1 MFTRD
6 KLDKLD
12 SGTIFASGIDFDG
25 NDGIHLC
32 NTGELLRWVA
42 VRGGVDDWAVYADK
56 ARNSAESVRDFGCK
70 LSKREA
76 LKLVMGSEDFYN
88 RYRS

>member
-25 NDGIHLC
+25 NDGIHLW
-32 NTGELLRWVA
+32 NTGNCSAGLLLEVVLTTERP
-42 VRGGVDDWAVYADK
+42 RI
-56 ARNSAESVRDFGCK
+56 S
-70 LSKREA
+70 
-76 LKLVMGSEDFYN
+76 
-88 RYRS
+88 

>member
-1 MFTRD
+1 MYTRD

-25 NDGIHLC
+25 ESGINLW
-32 NTGELLRWVA
+32 NTGKLLRWVA

-56 ARNSAESVRDFGCK
+56 VSKSAENVKECGCK

-76 LKLVMGSEDFYN
+76 LNLVLGSPEFYD
-88 RYRS
+88 RYRN